1 VPLWIGGS
9 GEKRTLRTAA
19 RYADGWDTA
28 FVSPE
33 IFRHKNIVL
42 DQWCEKEG
50 RDPASLVRMA
60 SLGFH
65 LSGDAEAAEGE
76 RERFRA
82 QWGPMAESIE
92 EGMLFGTPRQ
102 AIDRI
107 SQYFDAGA
115 VRVILDLLQSPL
127 DWDALQG
134 FVEDVMPV
142 FR

>member
-1 VPLWIGGS
+1 
-9 GEKRTLRTAA
+9 
-19 RYADGWDTA
+19 
-28 FVSPE
+28 
-33 IFRHKNIVL
+33 
-42 DQWCEKEG
+42 
-50 RDPASLVRMA
+50 
-60 SLGFH
+60 
-65 LSGDAEAAEGE
+65 
-76 RERFRA
+76 
-82 QWGPMAESIE
+82 MAESIE